1 MVKVVNYL
9 KKSSAKRIK
18 GLILIL
24 VLLILTVFVLDNAAK
39 TVYPVKYKAY
49 VVKYSDKY
57 KLDPFLVFAVIK
69 AESGFRPDAV
79 SSSNAK
85 GLMQLTEGTGKWA
98 AGKIGLKNYKPDK
111 LMDPE
116 TNIMLGCWYLNS
128 LLKEFGQ
135 DQDKALAAY
144 NAGSG
149 NVKQWLQEGRLS
161 KEGTELS
168 GIPFRETENYLKRVK
183 KYYNVYQKLYAGGL

>member
-1 MVKVVNYL
+1 M
-9 KKSSAKRIK
+9 KKSSANRIK

-24 VLLILTVFVLDNAAK
+24 VLLVLTVFLLDNAAK
-39 TVYPVKYKAY
+39 AVYPVKFKDY
-49 VVKYSDKY
+49 VIKYSDKY

-79 SSSNAK
+79 SLSDAK

-98 AGKIGLKNYKPDK
+98 AGKIGLRNYKAEK
-111 LMDPE
+111 LLDPE
-116 TNIMLGCWYLNS
+116 TNIMLGCWYLNA

-135 DQDKALAAY
+135 DREKALAAY

-168 GIPFRETENYLKRVK
+168 GIPFKETENYIKRVK
-183 KYYNVYQKLYAGGL
+183 KYYKIYTRLYAGRL